1 MVERTD
7 KYVSPGAASRT
18 SINARDKSWTAQ
30 NVDVDAKL
38 AEVAAKDARVSLQMA
53 LQAIFGLDHHSG
65 RWLRCYWHE
74 VGHLGR
80 AGSSARGSRRQWY
93 PGEDLFE
100 QRFGGTSE
108 EALGGG
114 STVRAAA
121 MEIV

>member
-1 MVERTD
+1 MRVQERFFSFL
-7 KYVSPGAASRT
+7 KVQG
-18 SINARDKSWTAQ
+18 
-30 NVDVDAKL
+30 L
-38 AEVAAKDARVSLQMA
+38 SLFQ
-53 LQAIFGLDHHSG
+53 LSLFIGLDHHSG

-108 EALGGG
+108 EALGGS

-121 MEIV
+121 MEMV